1 MRPLRRLFCIA
12 LLALALPLQALA
24 AVSALPC
31 AHHQD
36 QPAAATEHAHC
47 HEAPADAAAM
57 DDAADAGQEPACSA
71 CTSCST
77 PPALP
82 AAPVAL
88 QPLATAVDTAPA
100 LQAAPTALAPERL
113 ERPPRSRLA

>member
-31 AHHQD
+31 AHHQG
-36 QPAAATEHAHC
+36 QPAAPAEHAHC

-57 DDAADAGQEPACSA
+57 DDAADADQAAACSA
-71 CTSCST
+71 CPDCST

-82 AAPVAL
+82 AAPLVL
-88 QPLATAVDTAPA
+88 EPPATAVDTAPA
-100 LQAAPTALAPERL
+100 LKAAPTALAPERL
-113 ERPPRSRLA
+113 ERPPRSRLD